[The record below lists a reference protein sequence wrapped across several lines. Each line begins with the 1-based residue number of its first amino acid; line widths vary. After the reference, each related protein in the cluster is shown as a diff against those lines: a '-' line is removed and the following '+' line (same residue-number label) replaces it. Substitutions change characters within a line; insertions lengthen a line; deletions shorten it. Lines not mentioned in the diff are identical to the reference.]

1 MSLKRRLELLEKR
14 ADYLDSG
21 IKIPQNFQEFNE
33 SIGLPI
39 SKIPPF
45 KELPIFDYELNIIS
59 NIEKYKDYALNKAR
73 GIGATEI
80 ILRWIL
86 FRAIQNNIPGR
97 KFLIV
102 TGIRL
107 GLARD
112 HIKRMINLCYNI
124 PGVIKQSSQY
134 NIIINNSEIIA
145 IPANPAAI
153 RGYENVEVIFADEA
167 AHWDLLDDDPVLEAI
182 EPHRTKSNAHIIVVS
197 TPNGRRGFFAKIFHN
212 PESKYYKDVNP
223 WTVSEGLLIDRV
235 EVEKVQKEDYYRF
248 EQEYNCQFL
257 TVRYAAFP
265 PEVLA
270 IVQSNSMEYQLS
282 D

>member
-1 MSLKRRLELLEKR
+1 MSLKRRLESLEKR
-14 ADYLDSG
+14 LKTVDLSL
-21 IKIPQNFQEFNE
+21 IPTDFKEFNE
-33 SIGLPI
+33 FIGLPK
-39 SKIPPF
+39 SKISPF
-45 KELPIFDYELNIIS
+45 KEFPIFGYEFDIIS
-59 NIEKYKDYALNKAR
+59 NIKKYKDYSLNKAR

-86 FRAIQNNIPGR
+86 FQAIINQVPGR

-107 GLARD
+107 GLAKD
-112 HIKRMINLCYNI
+112 HIKRITQMCEKIPEVIN
-124 PGVIKQSSQY
+124 QSSQY
-134 NIIINNSEIIA
+134 SITINQSEILA

-182 EPHRTKSNAHIIVVS
+182 EPHRTKSDAHVIIVS
-197 TPNGRRGFFAKIFHN
+197 TPNGKRGFFAQIFHN
-212 PESKYYKDVNP
+212 PESKYYKDVKP
-223 WTVSEGLLIDRV
+223 WTVSEGLLIDRN

-257 TVRYAAFP
+257 TTKYSAFP
-265 PEVLA
+265 AEVLA
-270 IVQSNSMEYQLS
+270 AATKNSEVYQLR